1 LLETRN
7 KPYTTRC
14 SQFKIRTLNI
24 KIPPYPNLQIT
35 KETISDVEEKSVKKT
50 DSSELTNQLVMV
62 VKFKNGEE
70 RVIRSRPVRYL
81 DNLYVAPF
89 PNPVHLF
96 LSVAIEHFNQSE
108 KIKETNFPK
117 CGKKIGDDI
126 YILDIEENGT
136 HECYNHYIK
145 YRSSSIVMLVSS
157 LEAFLNHIIPN
168 DFKYKTIRKRNG
180 KDIEFNFSKK
190 KIESGSV
197 SFREKLE
204 KIIPEMKNNQ
214 TFWEELTKE
223 KENILNLY
231 NNRKNIIHLK
241 TNAEDDLKVYFDAID
256 KMLDLNI
263 EESINSTITFMNN
276 VTTEFIKYEE

>member
-1 LLETRN
+1 M
-7 KPYTTRC
+7 
-14 SQFKIRTLNI
+14 NI

-35 KETISDVEEKSVKKT
+35 KEAASGVEKKSVNKT
-50 DSSELTNQLVMV
+50 DSSELTNQLVIV
-62 VKFKNGEE
+62 LKFENGKE

-108 KIKETNFPK
+108 KIKKTNFPK
-117 CGKKIGDDI
+117 CGKKMGDDI
-126 YILDIEENGT
+126 YFLDIEENGT

-157 LEAFLNHIIPN
+157 LEAFLNHVIPN
-168 DFKYKTIRKRNG
+168 NFVYSTIRTKNG
-180 KDIEFNFSKK
+180 IDKEFSFSKK

-204 KIIPEMKNNQ
+204 RVIPKMKNNP
-214 TFWEELTKE
+214 TFWKNLTNE
-223 KENILNLY
+223 KENILSLY

-241 TNAEDDLKVYFDAID
+241 TNAEDDLKAYFDAID

-263 EESINSTITFMNN
+263 QESINSTITFMNN
-276 VTTEFIKYEE
+276 VKTEFIKFEE

>member
-1 LLETRN
+1 
-7 KPYTTRC
+7 
-14 SQFKIRTLNI
+14 LNI

-117 CGKKIGDDI
+117 YGKKIGDNI

-231 NNRKNIIHLK
+231 NNRK

>member
-1 LLETRN
+1 M
-7 KPYTTRC
+7 
-14 SQFKIRTLNI
+14 NI
-24 KIPPYPNLQIT
+24 KIPPYPNFLIT
-35 KETISDVEEKSVKKT
+35 KEAITDVRNKSVKKT
-50 DSSELTNQLVMV
+50 DSTELTNQLVMV
-62 VKFKNGEE
+62 VKFKTGEE

-81 DNLYVAPF
+81 NNLYVAPF

-108 KIKETNFPK
+108 KIKEMNFPK
-117 CGKKIGDDI
+117 CGKKMGDDI
-126 YILDIEENGT
+126 YFLDIEENGT

-157 LEAFLNHIIPN
+157 LEAFLNHVIPN
-168 DFKYKTIRKRNG
+168 DFKYKTIRKKNG
-180 KDIEFNFSKK
+180 IDREFNINKK

-204 KIIPEMKNNQ
+204 KIIPNITLKQ
-214 TFWEELTKE
+214 SFWEELIEE
-223 KENILNLY
+223 KESILRLY
-231 NNRKNIIHLK
+231 NNRKNNIHLK

-263 EESINSTITFMNN
+263 EESINSTINFMNK
-276 VTTEFIKYEE
+276 VKTDFIMYDK